1 MPIEKNIIYKNF
13 IGKWHN
19 SRVELLRMTI
29 NNDIFGY
36 FPNSIFSSAHKYI
49 REMAIG
55 FFGIVLDKERP

>member
-1 MPIEKNIIYKNF
+1 MSIEKNIIYKNF

-36 FPNSIFSSAHKYI
+36 FPNLYSLLLINT
-49 REMAIG
+49 
-55 FFGIVLDKERP
+55 